1 MRGRPESGP
10 AIVHEIL
17 RPPPRHVGVARAHG
31 DRDGHR
37 DVRRGDRRQEPA
49 ALDDAY
55 AAASQYGGRVAHGAL
70 LVGFV
75 SAVLAN
81 KLPGPGSVAR
91 EMSIRFRKPVR
102 PGDVVV
108 SKVVVRELVEKTRK
122 VTFDCFSYVGGEL
135 VAKGD
140 ASALLPD

>member
-1 MRGRPESGP
+1 MKFSDLHLGMSASLEHTVTVTVIEMFGE
-10 AIVHEIL
+10 AT
-17 RPPPRHVGVARAHG
+17 G
-31 DRDGHR
+31 DRNPLHF
-37 DVRRGDRRQEPA
+37 
-49 ALDDAY
+49 DDAY

-91 EMSIRFRKPVR
+91 EMSIRFRKPVC
-102 PGDVVV
+102 PGAVVV

>member
-1 MRGRPESGP
+1 MKFSD
-10 AIVHEIL
+10 L
-17 RPPPRHVGVARAHG
+17 HVGMSASLERLVTVEIIEMFGECTG
-31 DRDGHR
+31 DRNPLHF
-37 DVRRGDRRQEPA
+37 
-49 ALDDAY
+49 DDAY
-55 AAASQYGGRVAHGAL
+55 AATSQYRGRVAHGAL

-75 SAVLAN
+75 SSVLAN
-81 KLPGPGSVAR
+81 ELPGPGSVAR

-122 VTFDCFSYVGGEL
+122 VTFDCYSYVDGEL
-135 VAKGD
+135 VARGE